1 VRVLLIHNRYRS
13 GFPGGEDVVVDQ
25 EARLLRSQGV
35 TVESYF
41 RSNDEMVEKNP
52 VDVAR
57 VLFGIRD
64 SARTRRDLS
73 RVIKDFR
80 PDVAHIHNTFPLISP
95 AAYEVCS
102 MTGVPIVQTL
112 HNYRLSCVAATHFRL
127 RDICQECSPSS
138 FDAAVWHRCYRGSLP
153 GSWAVANMLRLSWSK
168 GVFGFVD
175 RFLVLT
181 AFAARWLVDHV
192 GVDSRRVTVKPN
204 FVDIVEKTSVPLGER
219 GNFWVF
225 VGRVSQE
232 KGVLELL
239 EAWRNLPDTPLVII
253 GDGPLLAE
261 CRRLAGKHNLPVTF
275 TGYLPREQALRHVA
289 NARGLVFPSQ
299 WFEGMPMVLLE
310 AWALGTPIVAA
321 RVGAAASLVDD
332 GVTGLLHDPKDSL
345 ALAEL
350 VSLLS
355 SDPSLAQRISDAG
368 RRHVEL
374 QFSAE
379 ANAAQLLTIYR
390 ELAASGSQS

>member
-1 VRVLLIHNRYRS
+1 MRVLLIHNRYRS
-13 GFPGGEDVVVDQ
+13 GFPGGEDIVVDQ
-25 EARLLRSQGV
+25 EVRLLKSQGV

-102 MTGVPIVQTL
+102 MAGVPIVQTL

-138 FDAAVWHRCYRGSLP
+138 FDAAVLHRCYRGSLP
-153 GSWAVANMLRLSWSK
+153 GSWAVANMLKSSWSK
-168 GVFGFVD
+168 GVFDLVA

-181 AFAARWLVDHV
+181 DFAARWLVDHV

-204 FVDIVEKTSVPLGER
+204 FVDIIEKISVPVRER
-219 GNFWVF
+219 AGGWVF
-225 VGRVSQE
+225 VGRVSRE

-239 EAWRNLPDTPLVII
+239 EAWRNLPEIPLVII

-261 CRRLAGKHNLPVTF
+261 CRRLAEKYNLPVTF
-275 TGYLPREQALRHVA
+275 TGYLPREQALQHVA

-310 AWALGTPIVAA
+310 ASALGTPIVAA
-321 RVGAAASLVDD
+321 RVGAAGSLIEH
-332 GVTGLLHDPKDSL
+332 GVTGLLHDAKDSL

-350 VSLLS
+350 VRLLS
-355 SDPSLAQRISDAG
+355 TDPHFAQRISDAA
-368 RRHVEL
+368 RHRVES

-390 ELAASGSQS
+390 ELATPGCQS